1 MKYIDLLILL
11 HALIWLYVIFGP
23 LIDKN
28 HAKFIIFLVIPLI
41 YIIQMLPVHIFNKLK
56 QDELKIKT
64 VKELNIK
71 LNDMYKTLKIPIL
84 KEILL
89 IFVYLKD
96 KVFKNSVF
104 NPLSGQGML
113 ILGLT
118 MGIYKLNDFKLHT
131 IIDSI
136 NFSKLI

>member
-1 MKYIDLLILL
+1 MKYIDLLILV
-11 HALIWLYVIFGP
+11 HALIWLYVIFGS

-41 YIIQMLPVHIFNKLK
+41 YLIQMLPVHIFTESYKAELK
-56 QDELKIKT
+56 INTDKELKIK
-64 VKELNIK
+64 LNE
-71 LNDMYKTLKIPIL
+71 MYKTLKIPIL
-84 KEILL
+84 KEVLL

-113 ILGLT
+113 ILG
-118 MGIYKLNDFKLHT
+118 MSISVYKLNDFKLNT